1 MKHDQ
6 INLYSLFNTIDTD
19 ADVIAKEQIVPL
31 EFKAFVHANS
41 KLSGGSDWDYKTG
54 RYGRDKSEYQIY
66 SMIARI
72 TDNVVY
78 VRDFMTYPFLY
89 VCGSVK
95 EADKLYKAHVDKN
108 SYGEEITV
116 HVPIDDMYRIF
127 DAGGKFSVK
136 EYADKKNFGYRSSV
150 PLAPS
155 RAAES
160 R

>member
-6 INLYSLFNTIDTD
+6 INLYSLFSTIDTD

-31 EFKAFVHANS
+31 EFKAFVHSNP

-89 VCGSVK
+89 VCGSAK
-95 EADKLYKAHVDKN
+95 DAAKMYKTHVSKN
-108 SYGEEITV
+108 SYGEEIP
-116 HVPIDDMYRIF
+116 VPVPVEDMYRIY
-127 DAGGKFSVK
+127 DADGKFSVK
-136 EYADKKNFGYRSSV
+136 EYADKKNFGYRSSA
-150 PLAPS
+150 PLTPS
-155 RAAES
+155 RVAES
-160 R
+160 Q